1 MASEDALTTAPSPT
15 RWWNLRSRWRKLRE
29 RLTPRMAAVIVL
41 WRVEVRIGLPLAL
54 FLIATMGRWPAAI
67 TMGAVTAGF
76 SAASLFLIEGE
87 EMMKELRGWLE
98 KRRFVRRFLLPIA
111 DRRDRTGTA
120 LRIGAIPFSIMFMS
134 PFIRGV
140 TYNLFHMPRIP
151 AYGLSVGG
159 SIPHSLFWT
168 GIVLGSAWGVAIKP
182 AFQWLWRAVIEPGAD
197 LAWDDGVMPVLE
209 VLF

>member
-1 MASEDALTTAPSPT
+1 MARGDALTTAPT
-15 RWWNLRSRWRKLRE
+15 RARWWNVSSRWRRLRE
-29 RLTPRMAAVIVL
+29 RLTPRMAAVLVL

-54 FLIATMGRWPAAI
+54 LLIATMGRWPAAI

-76 SAASLFLIEGE
+76 SAASLFLLDGQ
-87 EMMKELRGWLE
+87 EMMKELRRWME

-111 DRRDRTGTA
+111 DRPDRTGTA
-120 LRIGAIPFSIMFMS
+120 LRTGAIPFSIMFMS

-140 TYNLFHMPRIP
+140 TYNLLRMPRIP

-168 GIVLGSAWGVAIKP
+168 GIVLGSAWGAAIKP
-182 AFQWLWRAVIEPGAD
+182 ALRWLWHAVIVSGAD
-197 LAWDDGVMPVLE
+197 LAWDNGVMPVLD
-209 VLF
+209 LL

>member
-1 MASEDALTTAPSPT
+1 MASVDALTTTPSPA
-15 RWWNLRSRWRKLRE
+15 RWWNVRSRWRKLRE
-29 RLTPRMAAVIVL
+29 RLTPRMAAVIFL
-41 WRVEVRIGLPLAL
+41 WRVEVRIGLPVAL
-54 FLIATMGRWPAAI
+54 FLVATMGRWPAAI
-67 TMGAVTAGF
+67 TMSAVTAGF
-76 SAASLFLIEGE
+76 SAASLFLLDGE
-87 EMMKELRGWLE
+87 EMMKELRGWME

-120 LRIGAIPFSIMFMS
+120 LRTGAIPVSIMFMS

-168 GIVLGSAWGVAIKP
+168 GIVLGSAWDAAIKP
-182 AFQWLWRAVIEPGAD
+182 AFHWLWRAVIEPGAD
-197 LAWDDGVMPVLE
+197 LTWDDAGMAVLE
-209 VLF
+209 LLF

>member
-1 MASEDALTTAPSPT
+1 MASEDALTTAPS

-54 FLIATMGRWPAAI
+54 LLIATMGRWPAAL
-67 TMGAVTAGF
+67 TMSAVTAGF
-76 SAASLFLIEGE
+76 SAASVYLLDGE
-87 EMMKELRGWLE
+87 EMMKELRGWME

-120 LRIGAIPFSIMFMS
+120 LRTGAIPVSIMFMS

-140 TYNLFHMPRIP
+140 TYNLFHMPRFP

-168 GIVLGSAWGVAIKP
+168 GIVLGSAWDAAIKP
-182 AFQWLWRAVIEPGAD
+182 AFQWLWRAVIEPGAE

-209 VLF
+209 LLF